1 MFKPILNARQKQF
14 IHSVVSRNNG
24 ENRPILEAIV
34 KSYILN
40 EGLYPPATP
49 GIPTRSHKALMESAE
64 KELSPELKKTITFEP
79 DCWEKDYRVFCE
91 SCEAVKE
98 YAMMYGLDE
107 LRRIASSDAFLESA
121 ARGNK
126 LDSVRLNPLQRAE
139 SRRENMKKC
148 LEMLNRGEDRA
159 LIEGIILDFDYSE
172 HPEPICAPIIETG
185 EAGVKALEEAM
196 GIIGRFME
204 RHGSYPFAK
213 FLMDNNIAIF

>member
-14 IHSVVSRNNG
+14 IHSVVSRNDG
-24 ENRPILEAIV
+24 YNRPVLEAIV
-34 KSYILN
+34 KTYIIN

-49 GIPTRSHKALMESAE
+49 GNPIRSNKVLMESAE
-64 KELSPELKKTITFEP
+64 KKLSPELKKTITFEP

-91 SCEAVKE
+91 SCETVKE
-98 YAMMYGLDE
+98 YALMYGLDD
-107 LRRIASSDAFLESA
+107 LRRIVSSDAFLESA
-121 ARGNK
+121 DRGNK
-126 LDSVRLNPLQRAE
+126 LDLLRINPLQKEE

-159 LIEGIILDFDYSE
+159 LIEGIILDFDDSE
-172 HPEPICAPIIETG
+172 HPEPRYAPIMESG

>member
-14 IHSVVSRNNG
+14 IHSVVSRNDG
-24 ENRPILEAIV
+24 ENRPMLEAIV
-34 KSYILN
+34 KSYIIN
-40 EGLYPPATP
+40 EGLYPPAAP
-49 GIPTRSHKALMESAE
+49 GNPIGSHRVLMESAE
-64 KELSPELKKTITFEP
+64 KELSPELKKTIAFEP

-98 YAMMYGLDE
+98 YALMYGLDE
-107 LRRIASSDAFLESA
+107 IRRITSSDAFLESA

-126 LDSVRLNPLQRAE
+126 LDLARINPLQRE
-139 SRRENMKKC
+139 ISRRENMKKC

-159 LIEGIILDFDYSE
+159 LIEGIILDFDDSE
-172 HPEPICAPIIETG
+172 HIEPGCTPIMETS

-196 GIIGRFME
+196 GVIGRFME

-213 FLMDNNIAIF
+213 FLMDNNITIF

>member
-14 IHSVVSRNNG
+14 IHSVVSRNDG
-24 ENRPILEAIV
+24 YNRPVLEAIV
-34 KSYILN
+34 KTYIIN
-40 EGLYPPATP
+40 EGLYPPAAP
-49 GIPTRSHKALMESAE
+49 GNPIRSNKVLMESAE
-64 KELSPELKKTITFEP
+64 KELSPELKKAIAFEP

-98 YAMMYGLDE
+98 YALMYGMDE
-107 LRRIASSDAFLESA
+107 VRRIVSSDAFLESA
-121 ARGNK
+121 DRGNK
-126 LDSVRLNPLQRAE
+126 LDLLRMNPLQKEE

-159 LIEGIILDFDYSE
+159 LIEGIILDFDDSE
-172 HPEPICAPIIETG
+172 HPEPKCAPTMETG

>member
-14 IHSVVSRNNG
+14 IHSVVSRNDG
-24 ENRPILEAIV
+24 YNRPVLEAIV
-34 KSYILN
+34 KTYIIN
-40 EGLYPPATP
+40 EGLYPPAAP
-49 GIPTRSHKALMESAE
+49 GNPIRSNKVLMESAE
-64 KELSPELKKTITFEP
+64 KKLSPELKKTITFEP

-91 SCEAVKE
+91 SCETVKE
-98 YAMMYGLDE
+98 YALMYGLDD
-107 LRRIASSDAFLESA
+107 LRRIVSSDAFLESA
-121 ARGNK
+121 DRGNK
-126 LDSVRLNPLQRAE
+126 LDLLRINPLQKEE

-159 LIEGIILDFDYSE
+159 LIEGIILDFDDSE
-172 HPEPICAPIIETG
+172 HPEPRYAPIMESG

>member
-14 IHSVVSRNNG
+14 IHSVVSRNDG
-24 ENRPILEAIV
+24 YNRPVLEAIV
-34 KSYILN
+34 KTYIIN
-40 EGLYPPATP
+40 EGLYPPAAP
-49 GIPTRSHKALMESAE
+49 DNPIRSNKVLMESAE
-64 KELSPELKKTITFEP
+64 KELSPELKKAITFEP

-98 YAMMYGLDE
+98 YALMYGLDDV
-107 LRRIASSDAFLESA
+107 RRIASSDAFLESA

-126 LDSVRLNPLQRAE
+126 LDLLRMNPLRKEE
-139 SRRENMKKC
+139 SRKENMKKC

-172 HPEPICAPIIETG
+172 HPEPICAPITETG

-213 FLMDNNIAIF
+213 FLRNNNITIF

>member
-14 IHSVVSRNNG
+14 IHSVVSRDNG
-24 ENRPILEAIV
+24 YNRPVLEAIV
-34 KSYILN
+34 KTYIIN
-40 EGLYPPATP
+40 EGLYPPAAP
-49 GIPTRSHKALMESAE
+49 GNPTKSNKVLMESAE
-64 KELSPELKKTITFEP
+64 KELSPELKRAIAFEP

-98 YAMMYGLDE
+98 YALMYGLDE
-107 LRRIASSDAFLESA
+107 LRRIVSSDTFLESA
-121 ARGNK
+121 SRGNK
-126 LDSVRLNPLQRAE
+126 LDLVRMNPLQREE

-159 LIEGIILDFDYSE
+159 LIEGIILDFDDSE
-172 HPEPICAPIIETG
+172 HTEPKCAPIMETG

-196 GIIGRFME
+196 GIIERFME

-213 FLMDNNIAIF
+213 FLMDNNLAIF